1 MKRYIIKKDKKYFEL
16 HSEEYIKQI
25 TFGLPLFTTNLQE
38 AFIFNNK
45 ALANQALQFGFM
57 KVPIN
62 IEITI

>member
-16 HSEEYIKQI
+16 HDEEYIKEYKL
-25 TFGLPLFTTNLQE
+25 GLPLFTSNLQE
-38 AFIFNNK
+38 AFIFNNE

-62 IEITI
+62 IKITI